1 MRILFFLHVFIF
13 SITSFAQG
21 LSKQGGG
28 DTSRWLRAFPIT
40 DYIVKLNDS
49 TKVVQ
54 IQMPDAYSLKEKQ
67 LGLIWGVYEKSKDE
81 AVEKGYG
88 RCHLIKG
95 DYYYFSIG
103 HNASGRELKKGDL
116 LYTFMD
122 KTNIYFGQ
130 VPQIAAHFIRLQD
143 VYEEPLFDRYSVFG
157 YWTAADEK
165 KVIDSMA
172 ADIKFTGKYFIE
184 NDPSVDKPIN
194 SGDYKGKKTL
204 HVMAECKSADVIKFL
219 DYVIA
224 RPRMYAGRDW
234 KISEVFATWLS
245 EGAPTVIKD

>member
-1 MRILFFLHVFIF
+1 MRVLIFLSFIFF
-13 SITSFAQG
+13 SITSFAQP
-21 LSKQGGG
+21 
-28 DTSRWLRAFPIT
+28 DTSKWLRAFPIT
-40 DYIVKLNDS
+40 DYMLELNDS

-67 LGLIWGVYEKSKDE
+67 LGLIWGVYDKSKDE
-81 AVEKGYG
+81 TVEKGYG
-88 RCHLIKG
+88 RCHHIKG

-103 HNASGRELKKGDL
+103 HNISGKQLKKGDL
-116 LYTFMD
+116 LYTLMD
-122 KTNIYFGQ
+122 KTNIYYGQ
-130 VPQIAAHFIRLQD
+130 IPQIASHFIRLQD
-143 VYEEPLFDRYSVFG
+143 VYEEPLFDRYSIFS
-157 YWTAADEK
+157 YWTEADEK
-165 KVIDSMA
+165 KVIDSMV

-184 NDPSVDKPIN
+184 NNPSIDKPIN

-224 RPRMYAGRDW
+224 RPRLYAGRDW